1 MDANIFLRSEYSFNA
16 GYLPLEPMLV
26 KLQAQGCKVAGLVDT
41 TTWGHV
47 PFFNGC
53 KERGISPLLGAS
65 IAITPDG
72 SDGSMRPQMSFI
84 ARNTQGLSELYEFM
98 HLAYEQSIIG
108 RAAQVP
114 RLYCRDV
121 LKMSEN
127 IIKFVGGCI
136 TRPYSAMVNELLKQ
150 STFWVNSDLGNWY
163 TNEAT
168 LPLAEKAQ
176 GRFVFLGNAS
186 PVCIESADMDAM
198 EFLPCGMG
206 LKGLTCQVKC
216 FNDPKQ
222 DYIIDMC
229 SELELPR
236 APTIHLGKEPNARLR
251 DLCYQG
257 LIQRGLDG
265 KPEYR
270 ERLEHELSEIEAKDF
285 SSYFLMVHALVRW
298 AKEEQGILVGPSR
311 GSAAGSLVCYVL
323 HITEIDPLPPRLY
336 FERFIDKSRKDL
348 PDIDLDFPDNT
359 RDAVFEYLREKYGA
373 ENVAHVGAV
382 LTFGAKSTL
391 VHCCKKSNVPP
402 LVSFPV
408 KTLLDANP
416 DATLQDV
423 FNTEQGRTFVETV
436 AGGRL
441 ATVMTKIEGLA
452 KTSGTH
458 AAGALVCN
466 EPLTKFCTIDNNGV
480 AQVDKRNL
488 EQLNLLKIDVLGLR
502 TLTILA
508 DCGIDV
514 DWYSLPLND
523 PATLQVFNSGKLCG
537 VFQFEGA
544 AMRSVAKQIT
554 FKDINDID
562 AVTALA
568 RPGPMD
574 SGLTEE
580 WLARRK
586 GKAWTAFA
594 PCFNSFSYGLPLY
607 QENTMQIVRELG
619 DFDWVETSRVRKAI
633 SKSQGAAALQD
644 LQDKFITNA
653 QGHGLTEA
661 QAQGIWSQ
669 VTAMGAW
676 QMNKAHTYS
685 YAVVSYWTA
694 WLKAHYPL
702 YFMAATLN
710 HLKDKESA
718 LALLREFCA
727 EGYSYTYF
735 DPRKSLEQWSV
746 QGGMLYGGFT
756 VLEGVGLAK
765 AQILVAKRTAGN
777 LLPSEIEALQAMPS
791 AFKDLS
797 PLRTLY
803 RKYYENPD
811 LVRGGVQLLG
821 DVGDPAPE
829 KEMTFIC
836 TIVNKVVKDANDP
849 VQVAKRQGQKIPAG
863 KPTIFVD
870 FKLKDDTGTI
880 IARVGR
886 TQVPSFNLDRYTVGS
901 DILVRMF
908 FFKGRRF
915 GFIRKMRLLRSDW
928 SAELC

>member
-16 GYLPLEPMLV
+16 GYLPLEPMLD

-47 PFFNGC
+47 PFYNGC
-53 KERGISPLLGAS
+53 KERGIRPLLGAS
-65 IAITPDG
+65 ISVTLDG

-84 ARNTQGLSELYEFM
+84 ARNTQGLSELYQYM
-98 HLAYEQSIIG
+98 HQAYEQSITG
-108 RAAQVP
+108 RAGQVP
-114 RLYCRDV
+114 RLYCSDV
-121 LKMSEN
+121 LKMSDN
-127 IIKFVGGCI
+127 ILKFVGGCI

-163 TNEAT
+163 TNAAT
-168 LPLAEKAQ
+168 LPLAERAQ
-176 GRFVFLGNAS
+176 GRFVFLANAS
-186 PVCIESADMDAM
+186 PVCIESADMDVM

-206 LKGLTCQVKC
+206 LKGLRCQVKC

-236 APTIHLGKEPNARLR
+236 APTIQLGKHPNARLR

-257 LIQRGLDG
+257 LLERGLGG
-265 KPEYR
+265 KPEYK
-270 ERLEHELSEIEAKDF
+270 ERLEHELSEIEAKEF

-323 HITEIDPLPPRLY
+323 HITEIDPLPPGLY

-359 RDAVFEYLREKYGA
+359 RDAVFEYLRSKYGA

-408 KTLLDANP
+408 KNILDANP

-423 FNTEQGRTFVETV
+423 FNTEQGHDFVETV

-441 ATVMTKIEGLA
+441 ATVMTKVEGLA

-466 EPLTKFCTIDNNGV
+466 EPLTKFCTIDSNGV

-488 EQLNLLKIDVLGLR
+488 EQLNLLKMDVLGLR

-514 DWYSLPLND
+514 DWYNLPLND
-523 PATLQVFNSGKLCG
+523 PATLQIFNSGKLCG

-554 FKDINDID
+554 FKSINDID

-607 QENTMQIVRELG
+607 QENTMQIVREIG
-619 DFDWVETSRVRKAI
+619 DFDWAETSRVRKAI

-710 HLKDKESA
+710 HLKDKDSA

-756 VLEGVGLAK
+756 VLEGVGQAK
-765 AQILVAKRTAGN
+765 AQLLVQKRTAGN
-777 LLPSEIEALQAMPS
+777 LLPSEIEALLAMPS
-791 AFKDLS
+791 AFKDIS
-797 PLRTLY
+797 PLRTQY

-821 DVGDPAPE
+821 DVGEPAPE

-836 TIVNKVVKDANDP
+836 TIVSKMVKDANDP
-849 VQVAKRQGQKIPAG
+849 AQVAKRQGQKIPDG
-863 KPTIFVD
+863 EPTVFVD

-880 IARVGR
+880 LARVGR
-886 TQVPSFNLDRYTVGS
+886 SQVPTFNLDRYTVGS

-908 FFKGRRF
+908 FYRGRRF

-928 SAELC
+928 SADLC